1 MAPKKSKK
9 KEAEVAPSI
18 LDLNVQSNSE
28 KFKDELNLLCSSAQT
43 TIMVR
48 SRELHRTCEFI
59 FEYSVTQQAPK
70 TIFNVWTITEGWRSL
85 ATDAIVPN
93 TTGVLDGLYDPNNP
107 TSMLADIRN
116 PEYQPEY
123 SYSLYPQG
131 VQGDGSFNPAIA
143 IDVAVTRLLNEE
155 HGSAKHVNVM
165 FAPEYWFEAPDFQE
179 QIRAF
184 SDKAM
189 GYDCRLILLCNEQAE
204 LPSNLQNNVK
214 ILDFLAPNAPELYE
228 ECIETLS
235 SITISEDETIEFDE
249 HQIAAIVQNGLGMSV
264 FEFNSALTRGIV
276 KQTEDEGVETADD
289 LDHSVIIQTI
299 IEQKSEVVRK
309 SQCLELIQP
318 IDIAKVG
325 GLDLLKDYLTKRKR
339 AFSSEARKFGVD
351 APRGIMCCGV
361 PGTGKS
367 LIAKSA
373 SYIFDIP
380 CAGFDIGKVFGGL
393 VGQSESQM
401 RGALAQI
408 EAMAP
413 CVLYMDEVDK
423 GLSGMGS
430 AGGDGGTSARVF
442 GTLLTW
448 MQERKAD
455 APPVYVIMTANNV
468 ENLPPEL
475 LRKGRLD
482 EIFYLTFPGKEER
495 RQIFNIHLN
504 SRGHELEDKELDRVL
519 DATEDFVGA
528 EIEGVVKDAILEAFN
543 SGMDA
548 PTGELLLKFAKKV
561 KTLSTTFP
569 EKITKMNDW
578 AKNNASPASS
588 PNSVTR
594 RPDEP
599 SPKKTIVRPKGKVFK
614 PRGNSPIR
622 N

>member
-1 MAPKKSKK
+1 MASKKPKKK
-9 KEAEVAPSI
+9 AAAAPSI
-18 LDLNVQSNSE
+18 LDLNVQTNSE
-28 KFKDELNLLCSSAQT
+28 KFKEELNLLCSSAQT
-43 TIMVR
+43 SIMVR
-48 SRELHRTCEFI
+48 SRELHRTCEYI
-59 FEYSVTQQAPK
+59 YEYAVTQQAAK
-70 TIFNVWTITEGWRSL
+70 TCFSVWTITEGWRSL
-85 ATDAIVPN
+85 ATTAILPERS
-93 TTGVLDGLYDPNNP
+93 DGSLNPNNP
-107 TSMLADIRN
+107 NSLLSELRNGDID
-116 PEYQPEY
+116 PEF
-123 SYSLYPQG
+123 SYNLYPPQT
-131 VQGDGSFNPAIA
+131 QGDNVFNPAMA
-143 IDVAVTRLLNEE
+143 IDAAAKRLLTEDLPDT
-155 HGSAKHVNVM
+155 KHINVM

-179 QIRAF
+179 QVRAF

-189 GYDCRLILLCNEQAE
+189 GFDCRLILLCNEQAE
-204 LPSNLQNNVK
+204 LPTNLQNNVK
-214 ILDFLAPNAPELYE
+214 VLDFLAPNAPELYE
-228 ECIETLS
+228 ECIETLR
-235 SITISEDETIEFDE
+235 SITITEDEGIEFDE
-249 HQIAAIVQNGLGMSV
+249 HQLAAIVQNGLGMSV

-276 KQTEDEGVETADD
+276 KQTEDGSVESADD

-318 IDIAKVG
+318 IDISKVG

-339 AFSSEARKFGVD
+339 AFSSEARHFGVD

-401 RGALAQI
+401 RSALAQI

-430 AGGDGGTSARVF
+430 SGGDGGTSARVF

-495 RQIFNIHLN
+495 RQIINIHLN
-504 SRGHELEDKELDRVL
+504 SRGHELEDADLEAVL

-528 EIEGVVKDAILEAFN
+528 ELEGVVKDAILEAFN
-543 SGMDA
+543 EGLDA

-561 KTLSTTFP
+561 KTLSNTFP

-578 AKNNASPASS
+578 AKNNATPASS
-588 PNSVTR
+588 TVTLQPR
-594 RPDEP
+594 MPEGTATKKVMVRPRG
-599 SPKKTIVRPKGKVFK
+599 KTIK
-614 PRGNSPIR
+614 PRGGIPPIR